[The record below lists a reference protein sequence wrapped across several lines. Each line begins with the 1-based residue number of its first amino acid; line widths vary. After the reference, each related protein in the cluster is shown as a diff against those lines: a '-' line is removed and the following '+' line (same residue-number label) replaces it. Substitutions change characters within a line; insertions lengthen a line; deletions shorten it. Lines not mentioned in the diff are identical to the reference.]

1 MMSNVILSIN
11 AGSSSIKFSLFHFET
26 LKLISYGEIEDIFES
41 ATFSFFNDK
50 NELILKKELAL
61 NGYDSS
67 LKFFFNWFENI
78 IGKSTLKGVGH
89 RIVHGGLEFFK
100 PVQINNVIIQKL
112 TKLIPLAPLHE
123 PHNIEAIKIIAEIY
137 PKLIQVGCFD
147 TAFHRTQAKLA
158 TLFAI
163 PRELTEEGMVR
174 YGFHGLS
181 FEYIASV
188 LSHKIDTNYNKKII
202 VAHLGQGSS
211 VCALH
216 ELKSLATSMGFSA
229 LDGLMM
235 GTRCGNIDPGL
246 ILYLLQ
252 EKKMTNEQVNHLL
265 YNESGLL
272 GVSGM
277 SGDMRE
283 LLISKAEEAK
293 EAVDL
298 FCFRS
303 AREMAALCTIMKG
316 CDAVVFTAGIGE
328 NAPVVRKKI
337 CEWLEW
343 MGIYLDDN
351 LNNTNNEIISHSQS
365 KVLVAVIPTNE
376 EYMIAKH
383 TVSLIKGEN
392 ND

>member
-1 MMSNVILSIN
+1 MSNVILSIN
-11 AGSSSIKFSLFHFET
+11 AGSSSIKFSLFQFET
-26 LKLISYGEIEDIFES
+26 LKLISSGEIENIFEY
-41 ATFSFFNDK
+41 
-50 NELILKKELAL
+50 E
-61 NGYDSS
+61 SS
-67 LKFFFNWFENI
+67 LKSIFNWVENI
-78 IGKSTLKGVGH
+78 TEKSTLKGVGH
-89 RIVHGGLEFFK
+89 RIVHGGSEFFK
-100 PVQINNVIIQKL
+100 PVQINHKIIQKL

-123 PHNIEAIKIIAEIY
+123 SHNIEAIKIIAEIY
-137 PKLIQVGCFD
+137 PKMIQVGCFD
-147 TAFHRTQAKLA
+147 TAFHRTQNRLA

-163 PRELTEEGMVR
+163 PRKLTEEGLVR

-188 LSHKIDTNYNKKII
+188 LPDKIDTTIHKKII

-216 ELKSLATSMGFSA
+216 ELKSLSTSMGFTA

-235 GTRCGNIDPGL
+235 GTRCGSIDPGL

-252 EKKMTNEQVNHLL
+252 ERKMTAEQINQVL

-277 SGDMRE
+277 SSDMRE
-283 LLISKAEEAK
+283 LLISKKEEAK
-293 EAVDL
+293 EAVNL
-298 FCFRS
+298 FCYRA
-303 AREMAALCTIMKG
+303 AREMAALSTILKG

-328 NAPVVRKKI
+328 NSPAVRKKI

-343 MGIYLDDN
+343 MGIQLDDN
-351 LNNTNNEIISHSQS
+351 LNIENNKIISHSQS
-365 KVLVAVIPTNE
+365 KVVVAVVPTNE
-376 EYMIAKH
+376 DYIIAKH